1 MTLKR
6 KVISIMTEHKHDHME
21 DRKGIGWRK
30 RSTPTETKGE

>member
-1 MTLKR
+1 
-6 KVISIMTEHKHDHME
+6 MTEHKHDHRE